1 MDTPLPGDRY
11 LGERR
16 DMSSLV
22 RRTRHPHWPRHVAVA
37 CALVASCSAWAQQ
50 ATAPSP
56 SNSQKTLSDADV
68 RPGERFSA
76 WLLRQPPETASP
88 GLSWRVPEERL
99 AQQFLKNTLLVR
111 LEAETRRAP
120 RSGQLERLQLI
131 TWLQGLPVTGRVA
144 LGIVDPRWLETH
156 PEEDPVLSAGQQ
168 LVPGPRDL
176 KTIAVLR
183 PNGELC
189 HVKHEPGYTAW
200 DYVKVCDLPAADWAW
215 VAQPDGRTARVG
227 VAPWN
232 AQPSDE
238 PAPGA
243 WIWAAPRE
251 MPDLVAASEGMI
263 KFLATQGPAPQ
274 SIDSAATGAAP
285 IATATAQPS
294 VSTVSAP
301 TKTDSPMA
309 FGPVRSVL
317 PEPTPRPKVFR
328 TSTNDWGETGLLQTP
343 SARMGEL
350 GDFRLS
356 FSNVYPYSRLNFMF
370 QPLDWLEAG
379 FRYSSISNVAYGA
392 STTGQSNKDKSIDF
406 KVRLAK
412 ESAYV
417 PELALGFRDFGGTG
431 LFSSEYL
438 VANKRYG
445 DFDFS
450 LGIGWGYMG
459 SSGNIKNPLIAV
471 SDRFRT
477 RPGAIAGGGQTN
489 FRTFFRGPAALFG
502 GVAWRTPWD
511 PLTLKLEYE
520 GNDYQH
526 EPSANN
532 QRQRTP
538 FNVGLEYRYA
548 PGVSF
553 SLGFER
559 GDKVMLG
566 VALSTNLAK
575 LQTPKVADAPL
586 PRFTPTAP
594 STPPGW
600 PTTAADIEARTEWT
614 VQRIAPQ
621 GDKLHVWITE
631 SLTVYREARVET
643 IIALLHRDAPG
654 SIKHFVLHYRERGLA
669 LHAQVVNR
677 DEWVNEHYKALTPSE
692 KRAISQR
699 DYAPP
704 MDNSEDRMRPLPA
717 MAATAASAAVNAPQD
732 GKSDS
737 ATATAQTSTAATAS
751 PMAPWDR
758 KRERYVFGITPSTT
772 QIVGGP
778 DAFLLY
784 QIGIQATL
792 EYRFTESTW
801 FNGALNWRMFDNFD
815 KFSYTAPSNL
825 PRVRTFQREYAT
837 TKRLTMPVFQLTHV
851 GRLAEDQY
859 YSVYGGALEPMFAGV
874 GAEWLYRPSRSRI
887 AFGIDVNHVRQRA
900 FEQDFGLRDY
910 KVNTGHATLYWDTGW
925 NGVRATVSVGQY
937 LAGDRGVTL
946 NVSKSFDNGVVLGA
960 YATKTNVSSRDFGEG
975 SFDKGIYVAVPF
987 DAFLPKSSKFTAGF
1001 AWSPLI
1007 RDGGAKLGRINPL
1020 YDMTSIRDPKAFSV
1034 GPPENNAPRA
1044 GDNIL
1049 NFERAKP

>member
-1 MDTPLPGDRY
+1 MTSRGPHH
-11 LGERR
+11 
-16 DMSSLV
+16 
-22 RRTRHPHWPRHVAVA
+22 RHSHWPRHIAAA
-37 CALVASCSAWAQQ
+37 CALIVTCSAWAQQ
-50 ATAPSP
+50 PNPAPSSGQAP
-56 SNSQKTLSDADV
+56 RSDADV
-68 RPGERFSA
+68 RAGERFST

-111 LEAETRRAP
+111 LEAEARRAP
-120 RSGQLERLQLI
+120 RENQVDRLALI
-131 TWLQGLPVTGRVA
+131 TWLQSLPVTGRVA

-156 PEEDPVLSAGQQ
+156 PAEDPVLSVGQQ
-168 LVPGPRDL
+168 FVPGPPEL
-176 KTIAVLR
+176 KTIAVVR

-189 HVKHEPGYTAW
+189 HVRHEAGRSAW
-200 DYVKVCDLPAADWAW
+200 DYAKACDLPAADWAW
-215 VAQPDGRTARVG
+215 VAQPDGRTARVA

-238 PAPGA
+238 PAPGS
-243 WIWAAPRE
+243 WIWAAPRT

-263 KFLATQGPAPQ
+263 KFLATQGPSPQ
-274 SIDSAATGAAP
+274 VLDAAALDA
-285 IATATAQPS
+285 
-294 VSTVSAP
+294 VKSAP
-301 TKTDSPMA
+301 AADNRTPLTTSLDARKGADA
-309 FGPVRSVL
+309 AHYAPVRSVL
-317 PEPTPRPKVFR
+317 PEPVPTPKVFR

-343 SARMGEL
+343 TARMGEL

-356 FSNVYPYSRLNFMF
+356 FTNVYPYSRLNFMF
-370 QPLDWLEAG
+370 QPLEWFEAG
-379 FRYSSISNVAYGA
+379 FRYTSISNQAYAA

-438 VANKRYG
+438 VASKRYG

-459 SSGNIKNPLIAV
+459 SSGNIKNPLIAI
-471 SDRFRT
+471 SNRFRT
-477 RPGAIAGGGQTN
+477 RPGSTATTGGQAN
-489 FRTFFRGPAALFG
+489 FNSFFRGPAALFG
-502 GVAWRTPWD
+502 GVEWRTPWD
-511 PLTLKLEYE
+511 PLTLKLEYD

-526 EPSANN
+526 EPSGIN

-548 PGVSF
+548 PGLSF

-566 VALSTNLAK
+566 VSLSTNLAK
-575 LQTPKVADAPL
+575 LQSPKVADAPL
-586 PRFTPTAP
+586 PRFTPEAP
-594 STPPGW
+594 KTPPGW

-621 GDKLHVWITE
+621 DDKLHVWISE

-643 IIALLHRDAPG
+643 ITALLHRDAPA
-654 SIKHFVLHYRERGLA
+654 SIKYFVLHYRERGLS
-669 LHAQVVNR
+669 LHAQVINR
-677 DEWVNEHYKALTPSE
+677 DEWVNEHYRAMTPSE
-692 KRAISQR
+692 KRAVGQR
-699 DYAPP
+699 EYAPNV
-704 MDNSEDRMRPLPA
+704 DSSEDMQPLRA
-717 MAATAASAAVNAPQD
+717 VAATAASASINAPQNA
-732 GKSDS
+732 GNGSPTGVA
-737 ATATAQTSTAATAS
+737 ATTAATATP
-751 PMAPWDR
+751 PMAPWER
-758 KRERYVFGITPSTT
+758 KRERYTFGITPSTS

-784 QIGIQATL
+784 QIGVQAVL
-792 EYRFTESTW
+792 EYRFTDSTW

-837 TKRLTMPVFQLTHV
+837 TKRLTLPVFQLTHV

-874 GAEWLYRPSRSRI
+874 GAEWLYRPSRSRV
-887 AFGIDVNHVRQRA
+887 AFGIDINHVRQRDFA
-900 FEQDFGLRDY
+900 QDFGLRDY

-937 LAGDRGVTL
+937 LAGDKGVTL

-960 YATKTNVSSRDFGEG
+960 YATKTNVSSREFGEG

-987 DAFLPKSSKFTAGF
+987 DAFLPKSSKFTAAF
-1001 AWSPLI
+1001 NWSPLI

-1020 YDMTSIRDPKAFSV
+1020 YDMTSIRDPKAFSI
-1034 GPPENNAPRA
+1034 GAPESNPARA

-1049 NFERAKP
+1049 NFEGAR